1 MISIFFIR
9 LISLFPLRLLY
20 IISDLLRIIVQ
31 YLFRYRVKV
40 VDKNLNLASKN
51 LSFKNLSSIK
61 KDFYKYFIDLYLE
74 VIKMDNLS
82 EKFFLKNFEVQNID
96 LLNKYYDDGKS
107 VILMLSHYSGYE
119 WCVSLPYFI
128 KHHLVGVYSPISNKR
143 VDKFIRKSRSK
154 HGMSLI
160 SRYSA
165 FRDILKLEKEGSPTL
180 YGLVADQSPQLSS
193 KNLFW
198 TKFLGQEVPVFTGSE
213 NIAKKFNL
221 PVIYGEMSK
230 IKRGKYKIE
239 FKLISESPVEEN
251 EFDITKKYLELI
263 EKQINNDPSLYLW
276 THNRFKHAKN

>member
-1 MISIFFIR
+1 M
-9 LISLFPLRLLY
+9 RLLY

-31 YLFRYRVKV
+31 YLFKYRVNV
-40 VDKNLNLASKN
+40 VNKNLNLASKHF
-51 LSFKNLSSIK
+51 SFKNLSIIK

-82 EKFFLKNFEVQNID
+82 ERFFLKNFDVQNID
-96 LLNKYYDDGKS
+96 LLNKYYNEGKS

-128 KHHLVGVYSPISNKR
+128 KHHVVGVYSPMSNKK
-143 VDKFIRKSRSK
+143 VDRFIRKSRAK

-165 FRDILKLEKEGSPTL
+165 FRDILKIEKEGSPTL

-251 EFDITKKYLELI
+251 EYDITKKYLELI
-263 EKQINNDPSLYLW
+263 EKQINHDPSLYLW

>member
-1 MISIFFIR
+1 
-9 LISLFPLRLLY
+9 LRLLY

-31 YLFRYRVKV
+31 YLFKYRVNV
-40 VDKNLNLASKN
+40 VNKNLNLASKHF
-51 LSFKNLSSIK
+51 SFKNLSIIK

-82 EKFFLKNFEVQNID
+82 ERFFLKNFDVQNID
-96 LLNKYYDDGKS
+96 LLNKYYNEGKS

-128 KHHLVGVYSPISNKR
+128 KHHVVGVYSPMSNKK
-143 VDKFIRKSRSK
+143 VDRFIRKSRAK

-165 FRDILKLEKEGSPTL
+165 FRDILKIEKEGSPTL

-193 KNLFW
+193 KNLLW

-251 EFDITKKYLELI
+251 EYDITKKYLELI
-263 EKQINNDPSLYLW
+263 EKQINHDPSLYLW

>member
-1 MISIFFIR
+1 
-9 LISLFPLRLLY
+9 
-20 IISDLLRIIVQ
+20 
-31 YLFRYRVKV
+31 
-40 VDKNLNLASKN
+40 
-51 LSFKNLSSIK
+51 
-61 KDFYKYFIDLYLE
+61 
-74 VIKMDNLS
+74 MDNLS
-82 EKFFLKNFEVQNID
+82 ERFFLKNFEVQNID

-128 KHHLVGVYSPISNKR
+128 KHHLVGVYSPMSNKR

-165 FRDILKLEKEGSPTL
+165 FRDILKIEKEGSPTL

-198 TKFLGQEVPVFTGSE
+198 TNFLGQKVPVFTGSE

-230 IKRGKYKIE
+230 LKRGKYKIE
-239 FKLISESPVEEN
+239 FKLISENPVKEN
-251 EFDITKKYLELI
+251 EFDITKKYLKLI

-276 THNRFKHAKN
+276 THNRLKHAKN

>member
-1 MISIFFIR
+1 MISVFFIR

-31 YLFRYRVKV
+31 YLLKYRVNV
-40 VDKNLNLASKN
+40 VDKNLNLASKYF
-51 LSFKNLSSIK
+51 SFKDLSIIK
-61 KDFYKYFIDLYLE
+61 NNFYKYFIDLYLE
-74 VIKMDNLS
+74 VIKMDNLN

-96 LLNKYYDDGKS
+96 LLNKYYDDSKS

-143 VDKFIRKSRSK
+143 VDEFIQKSRSK

-165 FRDILKLEKEGSPTL
+165 YRDILKIEKEESPTL

-221 PVIYGEMSK
+221 PVVYGEMSK
-230 IKRGKYKIE
+230 LKRGKYKIE
-239 FKLISESPVEEN
+239 FKLISENPQKEKEY
-251 EFDITKKYLELI
+251 DITKKYLKLV

-276 THNRFKHAKN
+276 THKRFKHSKN

>member
-20 IISDLLRIIVQ
+20 IISDILRIIVQ
-31 YLFRYRVKV
+31 YLFKYRVNI

-51 LSFKNLSSIK
+51 FSVKNLSTIK
-61 KDFYKYFIDLYLE
+61 KNFYKYFVDLYLE
-74 VIKMDNLS
+74 VIKMDKLN
-82 EKFFLKNFEVQNID
+82 ERFFLNNFDVQNID
-96 LLNKYYDDGKS
+96 LINKYYNDGKS

-128 KHHLVGVYSPISNKR
+128 KHHLVGVYSPISDKR

-160 SRYSA
+160 PRHSA
-165 FRDILKLEKEGSPTL
+165 FRDILKIEKEGTPTL

-198 TKFLGQEVPVFTGSE
+198 TKFLGQKVPVFTGSE

-230 IKRGKYKIE
+230 LKRGKYKIV
-239 FKLISESPVEEN
+239 FKLISDNPVKEN
-251 EFDITKKYLELI
+251 EFDITKKYLKLI
-263 EKQINNDPSLYLW
+263 EKQIYNDPSLYLW
-276 THNRFKHAKN
+276 THNRFKHANN

>member
-1 MISIFFIR
+1 M
-9 LISLFPLRLLY
+9 FPLRLLY
-20 IISDLLRIIVQ
+20 IISDILRIIVQ
-31 YLFRYRVKV
+31 YLFKYRVNV
-40 VDKNLNLASKN
+40 VDKNLNLASKH
-51 LSFKNLSSIK
+51 FCVKNLSAIK
-61 KDFYKYFIDLYLE
+61 KNFYKYFVDLYLE
-74 VIKMDNLS
+74 VIKMDKLN
-82 EKFFLKNFEVQNID
+82 ERFFLNNFDVQNID
-96 LLNKYYDDGKS
+96 LINKYYNDGKS

-128 KHHLVGVYSPISNKR
+128 KHHLVGVYSPISNIR

-160 SRYSA
+160 PKHSA
-165 FRDILKLEKEGSPTL
+165 YRDILKIEKEGTPTL

-198 TKFLGQEVPVFTGSE
+198 TKFLGQKVPVFTGSE

-230 IKRGKYKIE
+230 LKRGKYKIE
-239 FKLISESPVEEN
+239 FKLISENPVKEN
-251 EFDITKKYLELI
+251 KFNITKKYLKLI
-263 EKQINNDPSLYLW
+263 EKQINNNPSLYLW

>member
-1 MISIFFIR
+1 MISVFFIR

-20 IISDLLRIIVQ
+20 IISELLRIIVQ
-31 YLFRYRVKV
+31 YLLKYRVNV
-40 VDKNLNLASKN
+40 VDKNLNLASKHF
-51 LSFKNLSSIK
+51 SFKDLSIIK
-61 KDFYKYFIDLYLE
+61 NNFYKYFIDLYLE
-74 VIKMDNLS
+74 VIKMDNLN

-143 VDKFIRKSRSK
+143 VDEFIQKSRSK

-165 FRDILKLEKEGSPTL
+165 YRDILKIEKEESPTL

-221 PVIYGEMSK
+221 PVVYGEMSK
-230 IKRGKYKIE
+230 LKRGKYKIE
-239 FKLISESPVEEN
+239 FKLISENPQKEKEY
-251 EFDITKKYLELI
+251 DITKKYLKLV

-276 THNRFKHAKN
+276 THKRFKHSKN

>member
-20 IISDLLRIIVQ
+20 IISDILRIIVQ
-31 YLFRYRVKV
+31 YLFKYRVNI

-51 LSFKNLSSIK
+51 FSVKNLSTIK
-61 KDFYKYFIDLYLE
+61 KNFYKYFVDLYLE
-74 VIKMDNLS
+74 VIKMDKLN
-82 EKFFLKNFEVQNID
+82 ERFFLNNFDVQNID
-96 LLNKYYDDGKS
+96 LINKYYNDGKS

-160 SRYSA
+160 PRHSA
-165 FRDILKLEKEGSPTL
+165 FRDILKIEKEGTPTL

-198 TKFLGQEVPVFTGSE
+198 TKFLGQKVPVFTGSE
-213 NIAKKFNL
+213 KIAKKFNL

-230 IKRGKYKIE
+230 LKRGKYKIE
-239 FKLISESPVEEN
+239 FKLISENPVKEN
-251 EFDITKKYLELI
+251 EFDITKKYLKLI
-263 EKQINNDPSLYLW
+263 EKQIYNDPSLYLW
-276 THNRFKHAKN
+276 THNRFKHANN

>member
-20 IISDLLRIIVQ
+20 IISDFLRIILQ
-31 YLFRYRVKV
+31 YLFKYRVNV
-40 VDKNLNLASKN
+40 VEKNLHLASKHF
-51 LSFKNLSSIK
+51 SFKNPSIIK
-61 KDFYKYFIDLYLE
+61 TKFYKYFIDLYLE

-82 EKFFLKNFEVQNID
+82 ERFFLKNFEVQNID
-96 LLNKYYDDGKS
+96 LLNKYYDEGKS

-128 KHHLVGVYSPISNKR
+128 KHHVVGVYSPMSNKK

-165 FRDILKLEKEGSPTL
+165 FRDILKIEKEGSPTL

-213 NIAKKFNL
+213 NIAIKFNL

-230 IKRGKYKIE
+230 LKRGKYKIE

>member
-1 MISIFFIR
+1 MISVFFIR

-31 YLFRYRVKV
+31 YLFKYRVNV
-40 VDKNLNLASKN
+40 VDKNLNLASKHF
-51 LSFKNLSSIK
+51 SFKNLSNIK
-61 KDFYKYFIDLYLE
+61 NEFYKYFIDLYLE
-74 VIKMDNLS
+74 VIKMDNLN
-82 EKFFLKNFEVQNID
+82 EKFFLKNFDVQNID
-96 LLNKYYDDGKS
+96 LLNKYYYDGKS

-128 KHHLVGVYSPISNKR
+128 KHHVVGVYSPMSNKK
-143 VDKFIRKSRSK
+143 VDKFIQKSRAK

-165 FRDILKLEKEGSPTL
+165 FRDILKIEKEGSPVL
-180 YGLVADQSPQLSS
+180 YGLVADQSPQLRS

-239 FKLISESPVEEN
+239 FKLISENPIKEN

>member
-40 VDKNLNLASKN
+40 VDKNLNLASKK

-96 LLNKYYDDGKS
+96 LLNKYYDDSKS

-165 FRDILKLEKEGSPTL
+165 FRDILKIEKEGSPTL

-221 PVIYGEMSK
+221 PVIYGKMSK
-230 IKRGKYKIE
+230 LKRGKYKIE
-239 FKLISESPVEEN
+239 FKLISENPQKEKEY
-251 EFDITKKYLELI
+251 DI
-263 EKQINNDPSLYLW
+263 
-276 THNRFKHAKN
+276 F

>member
-40 VDKNLNLASKN
+40 IDKNLNLASKN

-82 EKFFLKNFEVQNID
+82 EKFFLKNFKVQNID

-165 FRDILKLEKEGSPTL
+165 FRDILKIEKEGSPTL

-221 PVIYGEMSK
+221 PVIYGKMSK
-230 IKRGKYKIE
+230 LKRGKYKIE
-239 FKLISESPVEEN
+239 FKLISENPQKEKEH
-251 EFDITKKYLELI
+251 DITKKYLRLV

-276 THNRFKHAKN
+276 THNRFKHTKN

>member
-20 IISDLLRIIVQ
+20 IISDILRIIVQ
-31 YLFRYRVKV
+31 YLFKYRVNI

-51 LSFKNLSSIK
+51 FSVKNLSTIK
-61 KDFYKYFIDLYLE
+61 KNFYKYFVDLYLE
-74 VIKMDNLS
+74 VIKMDKLN
-82 EKFFLKNFEVQNID
+82 ERFFLNNFDVQNID
-96 LLNKYYDDGKS
+96 LINKYYNDGKS

-128 KHHLVGVYSPISNKR
+128 KHHLVGVYSPISDKR

-160 SRYSA
+160 PRHSA
-165 FRDILKLEKEGSPTL
+165 FRDILKIEKEGTPTL

-198 TKFLGQEVPVFTGSE
+198 TKFLGQKVPVFTGSE
-213 NIAKKFNL
+213 KIAKKFNL

-230 IKRGKYKIE
+230 LKRGKYKIE
-239 FKLISESPVEEN
+239 FKLISENPVKEN
-251 EFDITKKYLELI
+251 EFDITKKYLKLI
-263 EKQINNDPSLYLW
+263 EKQIYNDPSLYLW
-276 THNRFKHAKN
+276 THNRFKHANN

>member
-31 YLFRYRVKV
+31 YLFKYRVNV
-40 VDKNLNLASKN
+40 VNKNLNLASKHF
-51 LSFKNLSSIK
+51 SFKNQSIIK

-82 EKFFLKNFEVQNID
+82 ERFFLKNFDVQNID
-96 LLNKYYDDGKS
+96 LLNKYYNEGKS

-128 KHHLVGVYSPISNKR
+128 KHHVVGVYSPMSNKK
-143 VDKFIRKSRSK
+143 VDRFIRKSRAK

-165 FRDILKLEKEGSPTL
+165 FRDILKIEKEGSPTL

-193 KNLFW
+193 KNLLW

-251 EFDITKKYLELI
+251 EYDITKKYLELI
-263 EKQINNDPSLYLW
+263 EKQINHDPSLYLW

>member
-165 FRDILKLEKEGSPTL
+165 FRDILKIEKEGSPTL

-221 PVIYGEMSK
+221 PVIYGKMSK
-230 IKRGKYKIE
+230 LKRGKYKIE
-239 FKLISESPVEEN
+239 FKLISENPQKEKEH
-251 EFDITKKYLELI
+251 DITKKYLKLV

-276 THNRFKHAKN
+276 THNRFKHTKN

>member
-1 MISIFFIR
+1 
-9 LISLFPLRLLY
+9 
-20 IISDLLRIIVQ
+20 
-31 YLFRYRVKV
+31 
-40 VDKNLNLASKN
+40 
-51 LSFKNLSSIK
+51 
-61 KDFYKYFIDLYLE
+61 
-74 VIKMDNLS
+74 
-82 EKFFLKNFEVQNID
+82 
-96 LLNKYYDDGKS
+96 
-107 VILMLSHYSGYE
+107 
-119 WCVSLPYFI
+119 
-128 KHHLVGVYSPISNKR
+128 
-143 VDKFIRKSRSK
+143 
-154 HGMSLI
+154 MSLI

-165 FRDILKLEKEGSPTL
+165 FRDILKIEKEGSPVL
-180 YGLVADQSPQLSS
+180 YGLVADQSPQLRS

-239 FKLISESPVEEN
+239 FKLISENPIKEN

>member
-74 VIKMDNLS
+74 VIKMNNLS

-165 FRDILKLEKEGSPTL
+165 FRDILKIEKEGSPTL

-221 PVIYGEMSK
+221 PVIYGKMSK
-230 IKRGKYKIE
+230 LKRGKYKIE
-239 FKLISESPVEEN
+239 FKLISENPQKEN
-251 EFDITKKYLELI
+251 EYDITKKYLKLV

-276 THNRFKHAKN
+276 THNRFKHTKN

>member
-9 LISLFPLRLLY
+9 LISLFPMRLLY

-82 EKFFLKNFEVQNID
+82 EKFFLKNFKVQNID
-96 LLNKYYDDGKS
+96 LLNRYYDDGKS

-165 FRDILKLEKEGSPTL
+165 FRDILKIEKEGSPTL

-221 PVIYGEMSK
+221 PVIYGKMSK
-230 IKRGKYKIE
+230 LKRGKYKIE
-239 FKLISESPVEEN
+239 FKLISENPQKEKEH
-251 EFDITKKYLELI
+251 DITKKYLRLV

-276 THNRFKHAKN
+276 THNRFKHTKN

>member
-74 VIKMDNLS
+74 VIKMNNLS

-143 VDKFIRKSRSK
+143 VDKFIRKARSK

-165 FRDILKLEKEGSPTL
+165 FRDILKIEKEGSPTL

-221 PVIYGEMSK
+221 PVIYGKMSK
-230 IKRGKYKIE
+230 LKRGKYKIE
-239 FKLISESPVEEN
+239 FKLISENPQKEN
-251 EFDITKKYLELI
+251 EYDITKKYLKLV

-276 THNRFKHAKN
+276 THNRFKHTKN

>member
-1 MISIFFIR
+1 MISVFFIR

-143 VDKFIRKSRSK
+143 VDEFIQKSRSK

-165 FRDILKLEKEGSPTL
+165 YRDILKIEKEESPTL

-221 PVIYGEMSK
+221 PVVYGEMSK
-230 IKRGKYKIE
+230 LKRGKYKIE
-239 FKLISESPVEEN
+239 FKLISENPQKEKEY
-251 EFDITKKYLELI
+251 DITKKYLKLV

-276 THNRFKHAKN
+276 THNRFKHTKN